1 MNYIF
6 FYSPL
11 DNTLN
16 TLVIL
21 NKSHLSGGFA
31 SVQDDLYIISGID
44 STECEMYSFISKQIC
59 SLQPVNYKRINSSI
73 CNVNDQFIYTLFGR
87 NSDNTIERLNI
98 EKKGIGESWELI
110 MIKNDENNIYLNNL
124 QKFLVFYNE
133 DSIII
138 LGGDNYV
145 NNENHEILRFNV
157 NDKNLK
163 NIGCINLKSLYL
175 NQISFID
182 EEFFA
187 VYDITNGLH
196 FFNKDLEQH
205 VIFNFQV

>member
-98 EKKGIGESWELI
+98 ENKGDFESWELI
-110 MIKNDENNIYLNNL
+110 RIKNTINLNNL
-124 QKFLVFYNE
+124 QQFLSFYNN
-133 DSIII
+133 DDNIIL
-138 LGGDNYV
+138 LGGDDCI
-145 NNENHEILRFNV
+145 NNENHEILRFNI
-157 NDKNLK
+157 NDNSLK
-163 NIGCINLKSLYL
+163 NIGHINLKSSFL
-175 NQISFID
+175 NQITFID

-187 VYDITNGLH
+187 IYDIINGLH
-196 FFNKDLEQH
+196 FFSKELEQH